1 MLHFFS
7 FNTCIKIF
15 SMLEQTP
22 KNVIFETI
30 SVKGDF
36 FQKNFFPFFKPACV
50 YFECKVK
57 NETFK
62 NFHFFKSS
70 CLSHL
75 FEKMV
80 SQIT

>member
-7 FNTCIKIF
+7 FNTCIKI

-36 FQKNFFPFFKPACV
+36 FSKEFLPI
-50 YFECKVK
+50 
-57 NETFK
+57 
-62 NFHFFKSS
+62 
-70 CLSHL
+70 L
-75 FEKMV
+75 
-80 SQIT
+80 